1 MNELLRNLAR
11 VMSTNAFLA
20 LTVTACI
27 LMLSAIPLVYKYADR
42 LIAVLEAAV
51 K

>member
-20 LTVTACI
+20 IAITACI
-27 LMLSAIPLVYKYADR
+27 LMLAAIPLVYKYDDR